1 MPYPYCIFWHERV
14 MSVSQFIFY
23 PINRSPV
30 LTAAGEALKRKGY
43 GVVSHPCESV
53 RYLLLPVP
61 SFDDQG
67 NLKGGGDLN
76 AALSKLPKTVTII
89 GGNLPKDRFPGYKTI
104 DLLKDP
110 TYLADNAAITAYCA
124 VRLAMME
131 LPVMLR
137 GCQALIIGWGRIGRC
152 LAALLWAMEAD
163 VTIAARSEK
172 QRAMAHALGY
182 QAEDT
187 ALLGHNLNGYR
198 LIFNTA
204 PAPVLSEEQVSHCR
218 DNCLKIDLASTLGIA
233 GTHVI
238 WARGL
243 PGKDAPESSGKLIA
257 KTAIR
262 LIEKE
267 KAQ

>member
-1 MPYPYCIFWHERV
+1 MR
-14 MSVSQFIFY
+14 VSQFIFY

-43 GVVSHPCESV
+43 GVVDHPCESV

-61 SFDDQG
+61 SFDDAG
-67 NLKGGGDLN
+67 NLKGGGDLD
-76 AALSKLPKTVTII
+76 AALSKLPKSVTII
-89 GGNLPKDRFPGYKTI
+89 GGNLPMDRFPGYKTI
-104 DLLKDP
+104 DLLKDA

-131 LPVMLR
+131 LPLMLR
-137 GCQALIIGWGRIGRC
+137 GCQVLIIGWGRIGKC

-163 VTIAARSEK
+163 VTVAARKETD
-172 QRAMAHALGY
+172 RAMAHALGY
-182 QAEDT
+182 HAEDT
-187 ALLGHNLNGYR
+187 DALGHNLNSFR

-204 PAPVLSEEQVSHCR
+204 PAPVLSEEQITHCR
-218 DNCLKIDLASTLGIA
+218 DNCLKIDLASTLGI
-233 GTHVI
+233 GGSHVI

>member
-1 MPYPYCIFWHERV
+1 MWHERV
-14 MSVSQFIFY
+14 ITVSKLIFY
-23 PINRSPV
+23 PINQSPV
-30 LTAAGEALKRKGY
+30 LRAAAEALKRKGY

-53 RYLLLPVP
+53 THLLLPAP
-61 SFDDQG
+61 SFDDKG
-67 NLKGGGDLN
+67 NLKGGGDLEN
-76 AALSKLPKTVTII
+76 VLTALPKNITII
-89 GGNLPKDRFPGYKTI
+89 GGNLPKDRLCGRKAI

-137 GCQALIIGWGRIGRC
+137 GCQVLIIGWGRIGRC
-152 LAALLWAMEAD
+152 LAALLWALEAD
-163 VTIAARSEK
+163 VTVAARKETD
-172 QRAMAHALGY
+172 RAMAHALGY
-182 QAEDT
+182 HAEDPST
-187 ALLGHNLNGYR
+187 LGHNLNGFR

-204 PAPVLSEEQVSHCR
+204 PALVLSEEQVLHCR

-233 GTHVI
+233 GKHVI

-267 KAQ
+267 RAL